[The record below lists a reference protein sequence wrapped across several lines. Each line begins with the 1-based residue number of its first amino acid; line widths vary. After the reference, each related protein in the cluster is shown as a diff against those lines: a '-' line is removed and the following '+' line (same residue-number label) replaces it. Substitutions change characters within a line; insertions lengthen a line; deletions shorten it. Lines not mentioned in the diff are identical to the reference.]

1 MNETLLVLR
10 RGAVELGL
18 ALSERQFEQFEAYFH
33 LLVEWNAR
41 FNLTAVTGYEAV
53 QATHFLDSLSVALAG
68 IDLDGKRLIDVGAG
82 AGFPG
87 LALKIAFPGIKLTLL
102 EATGKKAV
110 FLTHVASALGFDDVT
125 VLNSRAEEAGQ
136 QAPHREKYH
145 VAIARAVASLDTLCE
160 LCLPFCRR
168 GGVFIAMKKGN
179 IAAEI
184 DSAQKAI
191 DTLGGRLRS
200 ITPVELSDLP
210 DARKLVI
217 IEKVAATPPEY
228 PRRNGLPAQKPLG
241 RPFAAPSP
249 E

>member
-1 MNETLLVLR
+1 
-10 RGAVELGL
+10 
-18 ALSERQFEQFEAYFH
+18 
-33 LLVEWNAR
+33 
-41 FNLTAVTGYEAV
+41 
-53 QATHFLDSLSVALAG
+53 
-68 IDLDGKRLIDVGAG
+68 
-82 AGFPG
+82 
-87 LALKIAFPGIKLTLL
+87 
-102 EATGKKAV
+102 
-110 FLTHVASALGFDDVT
+110 
-125 VLNSRAEEAGQ
+125 
-136 QAPHREKYH
+136 
-145 VAIARAVASLDTLCE
+145 
-160 LCLPFCRR
+160 
-168 GGVFIAMKKGN
+168 MKKGN